1 MRVFIAVLILSMAA
15 WSLAAAAGPSA
26 SKCCVIDKDCCGFS
40 YDHQANTI
48 TIGPDQLC
56 CVGKYNIRIDDGDVI
71 LKPRHRRYPK
81 VRITGDYRLY
91 VDDRMVETTDE
102 QKELLKEFHGLTLEI
117 HKEACEIGIE
127 GAKIGMAGAKI
138 GVDAIAGLIRLLSP
152 HYDTDD
158 LERELEAKAARIEA
172 NADRLEAKADKIEQ
186 MADELED
193 LESELRHS
201 IPEIESSN
209 RF

>member
-26 SKCCVIDKDCCGFS
+26 GKCCVIDKDCCGFS
-40 YDHQANTI
+40 YDHKANTI

-56 CVGKYNIRIDDGDVI
+56 CVGKYNIRIRDDDVI
-71 LKPRHRRYPK
+71 LKPRHRRHPK

-91 VDDRMVETTDE
+91 VDGDLVETNDE
-102 QKELLKEFHGLTLEI
+102 QKELLRDFHGLAMDM
-117 HKEACEIGIE
+117 HREACKIGIE
-127 GAKIGMAGAKI
+127 GAKIGAAGAKI
-138 GVDAIAGLIRLLSP
+138 GVDAIAGLFKLLSP
-152 HYDTDD
+152 HYDSDD
-158 LERELEAKAARIEA
+158 LERELEAKADKIEA
-172 NADRLEAKADKIEQ
+172 RANELEAKADKIEQ

-193 LESELRHS
+193 LESELRDK
-201 IPEIESSN
+201 IPEIESSS